1 MKDFFSILRRFV
13 PPYKYYLALNIFF
26 NILASVLTLFSFALI
41 IPILEILFKLKQ
53 ASYTFMEWGSGSIKD
68 VVINNFYYYI
78 TTIIDEK
85 GAGFALLILGVF
97 LMVMTFFKTAATY
110 LSSYFMIPL
119 RSGIVRDIRNYVYEK
134 VVSLP
139 IGFFTSEKKGDV
151 MARMSGDVGEIE
163 NSIMASLDMMFKNPI
178 MIIVCLATMFAIS
191 WQLTLFVLILL
202 PTAGYIM
209 GQVGKKLKRRSLEGQ
224 NQWGLLMS
232 IIEETLGGL
241 RIVKA
246 FNAEDKMIKWF
257 HDDNNRFYRI
267 SNRINRRQS
276 LAHPMSEFLGTCT
289 ICIVLWYGGSLI
301 LSGTRSIDAASFI
314 YYLVI
319 FYSIINPAKDL
330 SKAAYSIQKGLA
342 SMVRVDLIL
351 SAVNPIQ
358 DPKNP
363 VELKEMKEGIEYRGV
378 SFRYSTENVV
388 KHVDLSIKKGQTVAL
403 VGQSGSGKSTV
414 ARCLVNIYQPAQG
427 EIWYKDVNICDKKEF
442 RKNKK
447 MLQTR
452 RQMIFQDSA
461 SSLNQKM
468 KVSDIITEP
477 MRIQH
482 ITPPRGSYVKEAA
495 FQMEYVGLENSFL
508 ERYPSELS
516 GGQRQRVAI
525 ARSLC
530 MEPEFL
536 VADEPIASLDVSI
549 QAQIVNL
556 FRHLQEEHG
565 FTFLFIAHDL
575 AMVEYLCD
583 RVGVMYHGK
592 LVELAP
598 SEELYSNPVHPY
610 TKTLLSAI
618 PVPDPIRERKRVLQ
632 YYDGEGMENSVWTEV
647 SPEHFAMLP
656 ADGKGCSI

>member
-1 MKDFFSILRRFV
+1 MDKASGKLTVYFEEPFWVGIFEHIEDGKLSVAKVTFGVEPKDYEVQEYIQ
-13 PPYKYYLALNIFF
+13 KYY
-26 NILASVLTLFSFALI
+26 FS
-41 IPILEILFKLKQ
+41 LKFSP
-53 ASYTFMEWGSGSIKD
+53 A
-68 VVINNFYYYI
+68 V
-78 TTIIDEK
+78 
-85 GAGFALLILGVF
+85 
-97 LMVMTFFKTAATY
+97 
-110 LSSYFMIPL
+110 
-119 RSGIVRDIRNYVYEK
+119 
-134 VVSLP
+134 
-139 IGFFTSEKKGDV
+139 
-151 MARMSGDVGEIE
+151 
-163 NSIMASLDMMFKNPI
+163 
-178 MIIVCLATMFAIS
+178 
-191 WQLTLFVLILL
+191 
-202 PTAGYIM
+202 
-209 GQVGKKLKRRSLEGQ
+209 
-224 NQWGLLMS
+224 
-232 IIEETLGGL
+232 ET
-241 RIVKA
+241 
-246 FNAEDKMIKWF
+246 
-257 HDDNNRFYRI
+257 
-267 SNRINRRQS
+267 
-276 LAHPMSEFLGTCT
+276 
-289 ICIVLWYGGSLI
+289 
-301 LSGTRSIDAASFI
+301 
-314 YYLVI
+314 
-319 FYSIINPAKDL
+319 
-330 SKAAYSIQKGLA
+330 
-342 SMVRVDLIL
+342 
-351 SAVNPIQ
+351 
-358 DPKNP
+358 
-363 VELKEMKEGIEYRGV
+363 
-378 SFRYSTENVV
+378 VV
-388 KHVDLSIKKGQTVAL
+388 KDIKRNPKRMQREA
-403 VGQSGSGKSTV
+403 
-414 ARCLVNIYQPAQG
+414 
-427 EIWYKDVNICDKKEF
+427 KKH
-442 RKNKK
+442 KK

-482 ITPPRGSYVKEAA
+482 ITPPRGSFVKEAA

-508 ERYPSELS
+508 DRYPSELS

-647 SPEHFAMLP
+647 SPGHFAMLP
-656 ADGKGCSI
+656 AEGKGCSI